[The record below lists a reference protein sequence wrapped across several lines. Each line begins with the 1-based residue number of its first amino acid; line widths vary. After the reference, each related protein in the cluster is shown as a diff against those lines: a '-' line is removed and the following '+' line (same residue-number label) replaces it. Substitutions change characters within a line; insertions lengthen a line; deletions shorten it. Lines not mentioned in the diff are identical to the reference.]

1 MRNFNVV
8 RLDSKGRIILPYH
21 IRDFLGLK
29 KGSELLILNNEKKEL
44 KVFPLREK
52 KTAKLRITLNG
63 DSFSKILNVLDKHDI
78 DILMSIGKTIEKDR
92 LAGWE
97 AIVDFKDL
105 KQLKKMEK
113 ELRSLKGT
121 KKVEIN

>member
-44 KVFPLREK
+44 KIFPLRDK
-52 KTAKLRITLNG
+52 KTAKLRVTLSD
-63 DSFSKILNVLDKHDI
+63 DSFSRILNVLDKHNI
-78 DILMSIGKTIEKDR
+78 NILMSIGKTIEKDK
-92 LAGWE
+92 LACWE
-97 AIVDFKDL
+97 AIVDFNDS

-121 KKVEIN
+121 KKVEID